1 MAWHRHVASHAQRTA
16 ATWHVVVASVA
27 AEFSLDIELVTE
39 VYFPLAAA
47 CRIEVMRV
55 PQCLATRQRTAQSTF
70 AALACGCVLSGTPLH
85 EAWRGDCIATVA
97 RQPDVHA
104 PRRLSI
110 RLKCLGNSSSCP

>member
-55 PQCLATRQRTAQSTF
+55 PQCLATRQRTAQSTLPLWL
-70 AALACGCVLSGTPLH
+70 AGASSLAPLCMKHGVGIALLQSPASPMCTH
-85 EAWRGDCIATVA
+85 R
-97 RQPDVHA
+97 DV
-104 PRRLSI
+104 
-110 RLKCLGNSSSCP
+110 